1 MRMNELPSKRRKATN
16 LSIDADL
23 LEEARAL
30 GINLSRTLEER
41 LVELVKAERI
51 RRWQAENREAIDAYN
66 RYIEENGIFGEE
78 FRTW

>member
-1 MRMNELPSKRRKATN
+1 MRMNGLPSKRRKATN

-51 RRWQAENREAIDAYN
+51 RRWQDENREAIEAMN
-66 RYIEENGIFGEE
+66 RFTEEHGIFGEE